1 MLTWAFVLHTLL
13 SSTARVLLAAAALR
27 HALVHRLLLG
37 LLLLFLIRLRVR
49 WVCQIVQECLKANDE
64 PAPVPSTVHGRQALG
79 RGSRWSVCVPKVHR
93 HSTVIR
99 DPASLVM
106 GGSAQIRT
114 STARARSQ
122 CSSGVVLDQFEGGAS
137 IHQKISALQSHDLW
151 LTSALIGHHFP
162 PKL

>member
-64 PAPVPSTVHGRQALG
+64 PAPVPGRQALG